1 MPSVSKKQ
9 HNFMEAVA
17 HSPAFAK
24 KAGVPQ
30 SVGQEFSKADKGR
43 KFSKGGDMK
52 ESKAMMKKEI
62 GFMKAKGAPK
72 SMIKHEMAEAGM
84 KRGGSVATSKMGK
97 VKTAAPSRDGITT
110 KAKTKGTVIKMAGS
124 SKGMMRGGK
133 C

>member
-1 MPSVSKKQ
+1 MPSTSKKQ

-43 KFSKGGDMK
+43 KFSKGGDTMA
-52 ESKAMMKKEI
+52 SKMNPGFMAMMAKKP
-62 GFMKAKGAPK
+62 AKKMASGGA
-72 SMIKHEMAEAGM
+72 
-84 KRGGSVATSKMGK
+84 MGK
-97 VKTAAPSRDGITT
+97 VKTAAPSVDGL
-110 KAKTKGTVIKMAGS
+110 AQRGKTKGKEVKMSGVT
-124 SKGMMRGGK
+124 GMKRGGK